1 MNRQMNF
8 LVQTCSIGSA
18 VIVRVTYDSALVGD
32 LPEAD
37 LGFYKG
43 GCPINLKGHRRS
55 RTEGAKVVGVW
66 AVPPPQKI
74 CVFLISKCEF
84 LCISGGIY

>member
-1 MNRQMNF
+1 MNF

-43 GCPINLKGHRRS
+43 GCPINLKRAPEVENRRRQGGGGLGS
-55 RTEGAKVVGVW
+55 APSPEN
-66 AVPPPQKI
+66 
-74 CVFLISKCEF
+74 
-84 LCISGGIY
+84 LCISYIKM